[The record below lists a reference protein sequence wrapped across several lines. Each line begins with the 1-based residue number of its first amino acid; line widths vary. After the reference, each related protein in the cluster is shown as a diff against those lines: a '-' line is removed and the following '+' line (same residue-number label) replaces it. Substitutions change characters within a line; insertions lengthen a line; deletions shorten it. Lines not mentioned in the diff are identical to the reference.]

1 MEKTLKDFVPIEE
14 GVNDPAIFK
23 AVFLAGGPG
32 SGKSFIVGKTAL
44 TAFGYKVVNSD
55 NAFEMAL
62 KKAGM
67 EMTADNIFSVKGQ
80 SLRDRATNLTKQRK
94 QSYIN
99 GRLGLVIDGTGKD
112 YEKIKKQKIE
122 LEKLGYET
130 AMIFVNTDIETAIS
144 RDAKRDRTLGAK
156 NITPMWQAVQKN
168 IGRFQNLFRQNMFI
182 VDNSDGS
189 DYENAILGTYRKVG
203 AWSRSPVR
211 NRFALAWIK
220 DQKQRR
226 NIKEDIKKMDMGD
239 VIKDFYKSDAPQFK
253 GKSKK
258 KRREMAIAA
267 KLQSQEEDVQED
279 LRKWFGKG
287 PKGDWV
293 RVGTDGEIK
302 GKCAREPGEGKPK
315 CMPRSKAHSMSKDD
329 RATSARRKRRKDP
342 VADRAGKGGKP
353 IMVKTDVKEDVPRY
367 MLPALAKT
375 VHKVKYDGAKK
386 ALIKVLDRKKKEGG
400 GRLRHSPEYYAQQ
413 IVRSTRGMNVV
424 DPRVLAKMV
433 TEDVQ
438 ISRYEWGR
446 PEGTEYL
453 KALTPGE
460 PGKTTKKNKT
470 NNKYHYK
477 AVTEEQ
483 EDMEILEM
491 DVDSIFT
498 PEEVADM
505 EIEIDTMQF
514 SDLENLGVF
523 DQEELDDFAMSDELD
538 IHDNIDILETL
549 TIQGRMKRRFAARRN
564 RQKLKVARMRAARR
578 AADPARIKRRA
589 TRGARNMIK
598 SRLARGRDMSSL
610 PPAEKS
616 RLEMMAKR
624 FSGLVARLATRML
637 PVVRKAELKR
647 LTSKKGGASQKA
659 KKYKPAK
666 VGASASKQ
674 KATKFK
680 VKKVKR

>member
-1 MEKTLKDFVPIEE
+1 
-14 GVNDPAIFK
+14 
-23 AVFLAGGPG
+23 
-32 SGKSFIVGKTAL
+32 
-44 TAFGYKVVNSD
+44 
-55 NAFEMAL
+55 
-62 KKAGM
+62 
-67 EMTADNIFSVKGQ
+67 
-80 SLRDRATNLTKQRK
+80 
-94 QSYIN
+94 
-99 GRLGLVIDGTGKD
+99 
-112 YEKIKKQKIE
+112 
-122 LEKLGYET
+122 
-130 AMIFVNTDIETAIS
+130 
-144 RDAKRDRTLGAK
+144 
-156 NITPMWQAVQKN
+156 
-168 IGRFQNLFRQNMFI
+168 
-182 VDNSDGS
+182 
-189 DYENAILGTYRKVG
+189 
-203 AWSRSPVR
+203 
-211 NRFALAWIK
+211 
-220 DQKQRR
+220 
-226 NIKEDIKKMDMGD
+226 
-239 VIKDFYKSDAPQFK
+239 
-253 GKSKK
+253 
-258 KRREMAIAA
+258 
-267 KLQSQEEDVQED
+267 
-279 LRKWFGKG
+279 
-287 PKGDWV
+287 
-293 RVGTDGEIK
+293 
-302 GKCAREPGEGKPK
+302 
-315 CMPRSKAHSMSKDD
+315 
-329 RATSARRKRRKDP
+329 
-342 VADRAGKGGKP
+342 
-353 IMVKTDVKEDVPRY
+353 MVKTDVKEDVPRY
-367 MLPALAKT
+367 MLPALSKT
-375 VHKVKYDGAKK
+375 IHKVKYDGAKK

-433 TEDVQ
+433 TEEYK
-438 ISRYEWGR
+438 YEWGT
-446 PEGTEYL
+446 PGATAYM

-616 RLEMMAKR
+616 RLEMMAKG
-624 FSGLVARLATRML
+624 SLDLLLVLQQECY
-637 PVVRKAELKR
+637 P
-647 LTSKKGGASQKA
+647 
-659 KKYKPAK
+659 
-666 VGASASKQ
+666 
-674 KATKFK
+674 
-680 VKKVKR
+680 

>member
-1 MEKTLKDFVPIEE
+1 
-14 GVNDPAIFK
+14 
-23 AVFLAGGPG
+23 
-32 SGKSFIVGKTAL
+32 
-44 TAFGYKVVNSD
+44 
-55 NAFEMAL
+55 
-62 KKAGM
+62 
-67 EMTADNIFSVKGQ
+67 
-80 SLRDRATNLTKQRK
+80 
-94 QSYIN
+94 
-99 GRLGLVIDGTGKD
+99 
-112 YEKIKKQKIE
+112 
-122 LEKLGYET
+122 
-130 AMIFVNTDIETAIS
+130 
-144 RDAKRDRTLGAK
+144 
-156 NITPMWQAVQKN
+156 
-168 IGRFQNLFRQNMFI
+168 
-182 VDNSDGS
+182 
-189 DYENAILGTYRKVG
+189 
-203 AWSRSPVR
+203 
-211 NRFALAWIK
+211 
-220 DQKQRR
+220 
-226 NIKEDIKKMDMGD
+226 
-239 VIKDFYKSDAPQFK
+239 
-253 GKSKK
+253 
-258 KRREMAIAA
+258 MAIAA

-342 VADRAGKGGKP
+342 VADRPGKGGKP

-375 VHKVKYDGAKK
+375 IHKVKYDGAKK

-400 GRLRHSPEYYAQQ
+400 GRLKHSPEYYAQQ

-433 TEDVQ
+433 TEEYK
-438 ISRYEWGR
+438 YEWGT
-446 PEGTEYL
+446 PEATAYM